1 MTSMAASGQRQ
12 VHDDAQEPRHFVWI
26 RGAIC
31 AVLAMHLWL
40 AFTRAI
46 NWDEFYYYAQIE
58 QFMRGELRAPLQ
70 TIHVRL
76 FGWLAALPGTGVDK
90 IIAGRLVMLACE
102 CVSATAIFI
111 IARRFVARNS
121 ALLASLAYLSA
132 GFVVENGFSFRT
144 DPLAI
149 ALLMAA
155 LCILLRS
162 RLDWWRI
169 LIFGVLVGLAGMV
182 TMKSILILPAFA
194 GVAWLR
200 WNEAERSLAMLA
212 RIAASVA
219 AAGAFF
225 GLILLAHM
233 AAMPEQVTQAAQA
246 QQAQAMVSSSGS
258 KMFFLGKPQFLGFFG
273 MFGLTALPL
282 YIALFVTPLIIYR
295 SQHSGAE
302 KWALAGLFL
311 PLSTLFFYHNT
322 LPYYYAFMLPPVV
335 AAAALALDAG
345 TRKYGTLL
353 VTAPLVANALVIT
366 ALSGPS
372 HIDKQR
378 QIQQAAA
385 TIFPEPV
392 QYFDFPAMLP
402 EFKKANV
409 FMTLWGIE
417 GYLRGEGP
425 SYEQILAR
433 KPVPLLLAD
442 DPQFNPS
449 FLHLLQEDENSPLF
463 RPRDREVLLT
473 TYRQF
478 WGPFWIAGTEV
489 EAGTNSAWEV
499 HVPGP
504 YTVMGTGLSVNG
516 QAYPKGAVV
525 ELKRGS
531 VTLSNAAE
539 APARLTWGDN
549 LKPPEAAPPERP
561 YWTDF

>member
-1 MTSMAASGQRQ
+1 MAASGQRQ
-12 VHDDAQEPRHFVWI
+12 VPTDAQETRHFLWI
-26 RGAIC
+26 RAAVC

-40 AFTRAI
+40 VFTRAI

-58 QFMRGELRAPLQ
+58 QFLRGELRAPLQ
-70 TIHVRL
+70 TIHVHL
-76 FGWLAALPGTGVDK
+76 FSWLASLPGTGVDK
-90 IIAGRLVMLACE
+90 IIVGRLVMFACE
-102 CVSATAIFI
+102 CISAAAIFLV
-111 IARRFVARNS
+111 ARRFVARDP

-155 LCILLRS
+155 LCILLLAS
-162 RLDWWRI
+162 LDWWRI
-169 LIFGVLVGLAGMV
+169 LIFGLLVGLAGMV

-200 WNEAERSLAMLA
+200 WNEAERSLPMLA
-212 RIAASVA
+212 RIGASVA
-219 AAGAFF
+219 AASVFF

-258 KMFFLGKPQFLGFFG
+258 KMFFIGKPQFLGFFG

-282 YIALFVTPLIIYR
+282 YIALFATPFLIFR
-295 SQHSGAE
+295 SSFSSAE
-302 KWALAGLFL
+302 KWALTGLFL

-335 AAAALALDAG
+335 AATSLALDAG
-345 TRKYGTLL
+345 ARKYGSLLMTLAL
-353 VTAPLVANALVIT
+353 AANALVMT
-366 ALSGPS
+366 VLSGPS

-378 QIQQAAA
+378 QIQRAANV
-385 TIFPEPV
+385 IFAEPV

-402 EFKKANV
+402 TFKKANV

-425 SYEQILAR
+425 SYEEILAR
-433 KPVPLLLAD
+433 APVPLLLAD
-442 DPQFNPS
+442 DPQFNSS
-449 FLHLLQEDENSPLF
+449 FLHLLEEDENSPLF
-463 RPRDREVLLT
+463 RPRDREVLLA

-478 WGPFWIAGTEV
+478 WGPFWIAGTMV
-489 EAGTNSAWEV
+489 SAGASNEWEV

-504 YTVMGTGLSVNG
+504 YTIAETELSINGTT
-516 QAYPKGAVV
+516 YRPGAVI
-525 ELKRGS
+525 ELERGA
-531 VTLSNAAE
+531 VTLSNQASTAAT
-539 APARLTWGDN
+539 LTWGDN
-549 LKPPEAAPPERP
+549 LKAPEMHAPERP